1 MLKLT
6 AENIKSYLA
15 NTPQITFEI
24 TEACNLSCLYCGY
37 GKLYN
42 KKGER
47 HHRRMLWA

>member
-24 TEACNLSCLYCGY
+24 TEACNL
-37 GKLYN
+37 
-42 KKGER
+42 
-47 HHRRMLWA
+47 

>member
-24 TEACNLSCLYCGY
+24 TGGCNLNCVKACS
-37 GKLYN
+37 
-42 KKGER
+42 
-47 HHRRMLWA
+47 